1 MTQGDLRSSWC
12 CPGESEAEQMWQL
25 PALLP
30 DKTLFN
36 KVHFITLYKFY
47 GKFLARASML
57 PEASRSLPLC
67 QHVPAEVLATL
78 EDGAG
83 SQQHQCVR

>member
-1 MTQGDLRSSWC
+1 MTRGDLGASWC
-12 CPGESEAEQMWQL
+12 CPGESEAEQTWQP

-36 KVHFITLYKFY
+36 KVLFITLYKFY
-47 GKFLARASML
+47 EKFLARASML

-67 QHVPAEVLATL
+67 QHLPAEVLVTL
-78 EDGAG
+78 EA
-83 SQQHQCVR
+83 